1 MTDLFTLWT
10 AFPAAGATLAAAKL
24 VDGALETTGGRFWF
38 FGRGNQANPLIT
50 AKLR

>member
-1 MTDLFTLWT
+1 MTDLFTVWT

-24 VDGALETTGGRFWF
+24 VDGSLETQGGYFGF
-38 FGRGNQANPLIT
+38 YGRGNQANPLIT